1 MAESTLFWGS
11 GPPDGDRTT
20 PLLRAEPLA
29 EVLDKE
35 HENE

>member
-1 MAESTLFWGS
+1 MAASTLFWGS
-11 GPPDGDRTT
+11 EPADGDRTT

-35 HENE
+35 LENE